1 MGRKVAVLVAATLLL
16 GGCGSMNS
24 ALATKKQSIEYYRI
38 FDVKTAANRSKVA
51 SAASSGLAQNVGGIS
66 EARPIPKSSKPP
78 EEPGRFR
85 VVDPLEGTP
94 LAGFAKMNSG
104 ASSLGLKKAQCDDAV
119 WTAYGTKPVSG
130 SMNLMFSACLFEYA
144 QGYHLDMYAN
154 LIKEEG
160 GLMQISR
167 SMANAVVGTPEEW
180 TEKAF
185 LDVVRKVY
193 KETNAEIKFV
203 DGYPEMSGTPWL
215 DSGETF
221 GAK

>member
-1 MGRKVAVLVAATLLL
+1 MWRKVAVLGAATLLL
-16 GGCGSMNS
+16 GGCGSVNS
-24 ALATKKQSIEYYRI
+24 ALTTKKQSIEYYRI
-38 FDVKTAANRSKVA
+38 FDVKTAANRSKVV
-51 SAASSGLAQNVGGIS
+51 SAASSGLSQNVGGIS

-85 VVDPLEGTP
+85 VVDLLEGTRFVG
-94 LAGFAKMNSG
+94 LAKLNSG
-104 ASSLGLKKAQCDDAV
+104 AGSLGLKKALCDDAV

-130 SMNLMFSACLFEYA
+130 SMNMRFSACLFEYKD
-144 QGYHLDMYAN
+144 GYHLDMYAN

-167 SMANAVVGTPEEW
+167 SMSNAIVGTPEEW

-193 KETNAEIKFV
+193 KETNAEIRFV

-215 DSGETF
+215 DSGESF